1 MSLYLRLGLIAEYKD
16 ISCMLF
22 DLLITSFP
30 EFLNLPV
37 VDGSAYL
44 SLYCSDGLGDL
55 HGCSL
60 HVLGGEA
67 IREDGEQGG
76 AGC

>member
-44 SLYCSDGLGDL
+44 SLYCSD
-55 HGCSL
+55 
-60 HVLGGEA
+60 
-67 IREDGEQGG
+67 
-76 AGC
+76 

>member
-1 MSLYLRLGLIAEYKD
+1 MMELYKSGNKVRLLAKLYKK
-16 ISCMLF
+16 IKP
-22 DLLITSFP
+22 TTEFP

-55 HGCSL
+55 HGCCL
-60 HVLGGEA
+60 HVLGCEA
-67 IREDGEQGG
+67 VREDGEQGG
-76 AGC
+76 ASC